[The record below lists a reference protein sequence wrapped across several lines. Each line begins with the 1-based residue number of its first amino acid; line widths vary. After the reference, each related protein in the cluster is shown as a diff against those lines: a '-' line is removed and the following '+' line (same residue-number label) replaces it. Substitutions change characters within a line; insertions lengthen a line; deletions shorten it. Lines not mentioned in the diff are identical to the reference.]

1 MRPSPQFPCYSA
13 AKGKKFRCRADLQMI
28 RKILVKKDFWP
39 SKGRFSIAETNFSP
53 AVRERPES
61 ATAHL
66 CHHGSA
72 SGMNGGSVDT
82 SSHFDTRHIADTPD
96 AMAPDG
102 SEVRLLCS
110 LPRGSM
116 AAFRLA
122 PGSISRAVAH
132 RTVEEIWCFTAGH
145 GRMWRRFG
153 DREEITEIAPGV
165 SITIPTGMHFQFRCD
180 GGEPLEAVAVTM
192 PPWPGADEAFVVP
205 GQWEPTV

>member
-28 RKILVKKDFWP
+28 RKILVEKDFWP

-53 AVRERPES
+53 VVRGKAGECNGY
-61 ATAHL
+61 L

-82 SSHFDTRHIADTPD
+82 SSDFDTRHIADTPD
-96 AMAPDG
+96 AIAPDG

-110 LPRGSM
+110 SARGSM

-132 RTVEEIWCFTAGH
+132 RTVEEIWCFTAGR
-145 GRMWRRFG
+145 GQMWRRCG
-153 DREEITEIAPGV
+153 DREEITEVASSV
-165 SITIPTGMHFQFRCD
+165 SITIPTGTHFQFRCN
-180 GGEPLEAVAVTM
+180 GSEPLEA
-192 PPWPGADEAFVVP
+192 
-205 GQWEPTV
+205 